1 MAAHFADIL
10 RQNLIMPLNPFVII
24 DILPFTHP
32 KIATMHNA
40 ASILHFYRNGNMQAF
55 VVNDTRH
62 GIFGAIRGVIPPAN
76 AYQMKFLTRN
86 RIITHRMKAKATNAI
101 TPGNPAR

>member
-32 KIATMHNA
+32 KITAMHNA
-40 ASILHFYRNGNMQAF
+40 ATVSHFYRNGNMQAF

-62 GIFGAIRGVIPPAN
+62 GIFGAISGIVPLAN
-76 AYQMKFLTRN
+76 ANQVKFLTGH
-86 RIITHRMKAKATNAI
+86 RIFSNRMKAKTAHSIA
-101 TPGNPAR
+101 PGNPAS